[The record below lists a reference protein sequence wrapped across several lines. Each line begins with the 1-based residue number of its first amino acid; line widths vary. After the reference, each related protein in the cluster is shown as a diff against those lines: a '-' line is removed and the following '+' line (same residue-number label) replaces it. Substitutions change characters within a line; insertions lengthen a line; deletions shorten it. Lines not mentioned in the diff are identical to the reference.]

1 MLILGLILSVFAI
14 GFLCWLAFALA
25 VHTLPLF
32 IAITVGLAAYHHDA
46 GLVGALLITLMAGVV
61 TLAIG
66 RMAFALMPSA
76 LLRALIALSFAVP
89 AAMAGYEA
97 AFGLIQL
104 SVASHPWCSAFGAVK
119 KTRRI
124 ERIRMILLAFSVSV
138 QISIP
143 PNVPPD
149 NFVSEV

>member
-1 MLILGLILSVFAI
+1 
-14 GFLCWLAFALA
+14 
-25 VHTLPLF
+25 
-32 IAITVGLAAYHHDA
+32 
-46 GLVGALLITLMAGVV
+46 MAGVV

-104 SVASHPWCSAFGAVK
+104 SVASHPWCSAFGAVGALLTGGTAF
-119 KTRRI
+119 TR
-124 ERIRMILLAFSVSV
+124 VT
-138 QISIP
+138 P
-143 PNVPPD
+143 PARPRPRQAHPSTATVRRKSSPSPPD
-149 NFVSEV
+149 PATSHEPV

>member
-1 MLILGLILSVFAI
+1 MMVLKPGAERSAPNIMF

-46 GLVGALLITLMAGVV
+46 GLVGALLIALMAGVV

-104 SVASHPWCSAFGAVK
+104 SVASHPWCSAFGAVGALLTGGTAFTRMTAPCPPSP
-119 KTRRI
+119 KTG
-124 ERIRMILLAFSVSV
+124 
-138 QISIP
+138 P
-143 PNVPPD
+143 PVNCHRSP
-149 NFVSEV
+149 